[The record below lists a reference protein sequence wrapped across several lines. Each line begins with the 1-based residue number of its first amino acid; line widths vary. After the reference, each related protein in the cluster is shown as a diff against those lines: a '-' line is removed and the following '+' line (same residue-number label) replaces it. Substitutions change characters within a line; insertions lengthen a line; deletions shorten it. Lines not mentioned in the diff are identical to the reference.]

1 MHTKH
6 WGIIYCL
13 KEGSHRMHKRLMK
26 IHNYLSL
33 KGVQSDYGCS
43 EDPGSVQRLAA
54 MMTNNGYPT
63 IIIVGGDAAINDAI
77 NGIMHTDSPHPALG
91 IIPDGFG
98 NDFAHYF
105 SFEESNYRR
114 TIDALFKHRT
124 RRIDVGSCLLTTPE
138 GSKEKRYFLNCVNIG

>member
-1 MHTKH
+1 
-6 WGIIYCL
+6 
-13 KEGSHRMHKRLMK
+13 
-26 IHNYLSL
+26 
-33 KGVQSDYGCS
+33 
-43 EDPGSVQRLAA
+43 
-54 MMTNNGYPT
+54 MTNNGYPT
-63 IIIVGGDAAINDAI
+63 IIIVGGDAAI

>member
-6 WGIIYCL
+6 WGIIYCP

-43 EDPGSVQRLAA
+43 EGPGSVQRLAA

-77 NGIMHTDSPHPALG
+77 NGIMHTDSPHPALD

-98 NDFAHYF
+98 NDF
-105 SFEESNYRR
+105 RP
-114 TIDALFKHRT
+114 LF
-124 RRIDVGSCLLTTPE
+124 
-138 GSKEKRYFLNCVNIG
+138 